1 VNLKSYFRLK
11 NKKMKLIYFFQ
22 VLVLVVFLTTCAK
35 NPVTGKREVML
46 ISEADEIKLGAESD
60 PEILAEFGVLEN
72 PDLQVFINEKGNEM
86 AKISHRSSL
95 PFHFKI
101 LDSPVVNAFALPGGY
116 VYFTRGILAH
126 FNNEAQFSGVLGHEI
141 GHVTARHGANQ
152 YSKQML
158 AQLGL
163 AIGSSISKELEAF
176 AQIAGVGVQLLFMK
190 FGRADESQS
199 DELGVEYAT
208 KTGYDCVQMAD
219 FFKTLDKL
227 GGGAEGRMPAFL
239 STHPAP
245 LDRFEKVG
253 ELTKTW
259 QDKYPSQSFSVNRES
274 YLRRIDG
281 LPYGEDPQQGF
292 VEKEVFYH
300 PALAFYFPVPKDWNL
315 TNAPAN
321 VTITEKSGKSMVIFD
336 LAKGNNFDAALK
348 ESLEDNDLILVKD
361 KKRRI
366 NGFQAMEADLTQK
379 TPNSGAEPL
388 TIKLTLIQ
396 DGEKM
401 FRFLAI
407 AQGKEVSAFFTAMDK
422 TVNGFSRLNDSE
434 KLNRKVELIQ
444 IVNVKKSGSLS
455 DVLAEFKMPVSR
467 HKELAVLNG
476 MELTDKVSN
485 NMLIK
490 IVKNLKPE

>member
-444 IVNVKKSGSLS
+444 IVNVKRSGSLS

>member
-1 VNLKSYFRLK
+1 MKRLF
-11 NKKMKLIYFFQ
+11 NSFYIFSM
-22 VLVLVVFLTTCAK
+22 LVLAILVTTCAK

-60 PEILAEFGVLEN
+60 PEIIAEFGILEN
-72 PDLQVFINEKGNEM
+72 PALQAFINEKGNEM

-152 YSKQML
+152 YSKQIL
-158 AQLGL
+158 AELGL

-176 AQIAGVGVQLLFMK
+176 AEIAGVGMQLLFMK

-227 GGGAEGRMPAFL
+227 GGGEEGRLPAFL

-245 LDRFEKVG
+245 LDRYEKVG

-259 QDKYPSQSFSVNRES
+259 KEKFPEKAFSVNRES
-274 YLRRIDG
+274 YLKRIEN

-292 VEKEVFYH
+292 VEKDVFYH
-300 PALAFYFPVPKDWNL
+300 PGLAFLFPVPKDWTL
-315 TNAPAN
+315 TNSPAE
-321 VTITEKSGKSMVIFD
+321 VTITEKSGKSLLIFD
-336 LAKGNNFDAALK
+336 LAKTNDIQAALK
-348 ESLEDNDLILVKD
+348 ETLDENELELIKD
-361 KKRRI
+361 KKRKI
-366 NGFQAMEADLTQK
+366 NGFQALEAELSQK
-379 TPNSGAEPL
+379 TPDKSAEPL
-388 TIKLTLIQ
+388 TIKLTLIE
-396 DGEKM
+396 DGDKIY
-401 FRFLAI
+401 RFLAI
-407 AQGKEVSAFFTAMDK
+407 AQGKEVSAFFTSMNK
-422 TVNGFSRLNDSE
+422 TTDGFSRLTDSE
-434 KLNRKVELIQ
+434 KLNRQVERIA
-444 IVNVKKSGSLS
+444 IVSVKRNSS
-455 DVLAEFKMPVSR
+455 LAEILTDFNMPVSR
-467 HKELAVLNG
+467 HKELAILNG
-476 MELTDKVSN
+476 MELTDSISK

-490 IVKNLKPE
+490 ILKNLKPE

>member
-1 VNLKSYFRLK
+1 
-11 NKKMKLIYFFQ
+11 MKLIYFVQ
-22 VLVLVVFLTTCAK
+22 ILVLVVFLTTCAK

-72 PDLQVFINEKGNEM
+72 PALQTFINEKGNEM

-176 AQIAGVGVQLLFMK
+176 AEIAGVGVQLLFMK

-208 KTGYDCVQMAD
+208 KTGNDCVQMAD

-259 QDKYPSQSFSVNRES
+259 QEKIPNQSFSVNRES

-300 PALAFYFPVPKDWNL
+300 PALAFYFPVPKDWSL

-321 VTITEKSGKSMVIFD
+321 VTITEKSGKSMLIFD

-348 ESLEDNDLILVKD
+348 ESLDDNELILVKD

-366 NGFQAMEADLTQK
+366 NGFQALEADLTQK

-396 DGEKM
+396 DGDKM

-407 AQGKEVSAFFTAMDK
+407 AQGKEVGAFITSMDK
-422 TVNGFSRLNDSE
+422 TVNGFSRLNDAD
-434 KLNRKVELIQ
+434 KLNRQVELIQ
-444 IVNVKKSGSLS
+444 IVNVKRSGPLS
-455 DVLAEFKMPVSR
+455 DVLTDFKMPVSR